1 LTLTEKDIIDFKINM
16 SKDLEKRIKMG
27 YKSQFQNIMI
37 KITSMPKRYKMIK
50 APINVSEDLIKL
62 ENISKGIFNYLLDMF
77 DVFGDNAIL
86 NAKRIFEENG
96 IKWGKKF
103 YKCYKNSY
111 NSHDTKKLLKELY
124 ISLKDMDY
132 IISANRQL
140 NWIFRLPEEPSDL
153 VSRSRRYFCTLYE
166 MKVIWLQ
173 NFIKHM
179 APGYNSVF
187 EFLEEDEQHVITII
201 IIKEGS

>member
-1 LTLTEKDIIDFKINM
+1 MTLTEKDIIDFKINM
-16 SKDLEKRIKMG
+16 SRDLEKRIKMG

-50 APINVSEDLIKL
+50 VPVNVSEDLIKL
-62 ENISKGIFNYLLDMF
+62 ENINKGIFNYLLDMF
-77 DVFGDNAIL
+77 DVFGDNAVL

-103 YKCYKNSY
+103 YKCYKNNY
-111 NSHDTKKLLKELY
+111 NSNDAKKLLKELY

-132 IISANRQL
+132 ITSANRQL
-140 NWIFRLPEEPSDL
+140 NWVFRLPEEPSEL

-166 MKVIWLQ
+166 IKVIWLQ
-173 NFIKHM
+173 NFIKYM
-179 APGYNSVF
+179 APGYTSVF
-187 EFLEEDEQHVITII
+187 EFLEEDEQHVITCIT
-201 IIKEGS
+201 IKEGS